1 MLREIYF
8 LSIFEAMD
16 DRLHERQLFAL
27 TCHNP
32 PANVELYFWGTC
44 RSRDWL

>member
-16 DRLHERQLFAL
+16 DRLHERQLFVRIL
-27 TCHNP
+27 
-32 PANVELYFWGTC
+32 
-44 RSRDWL
+44 WLLGSY